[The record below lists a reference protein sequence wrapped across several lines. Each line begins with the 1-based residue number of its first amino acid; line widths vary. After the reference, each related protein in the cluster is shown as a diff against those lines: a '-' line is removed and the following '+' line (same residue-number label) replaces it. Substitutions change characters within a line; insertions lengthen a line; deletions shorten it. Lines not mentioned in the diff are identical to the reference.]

1 MLHLALYE
9 PEIPPNTGN
18 VIRLVANTGAFL
30 HLIKPL
36 GFSLDEKQV
45 RRAGLDYHHLARTR
59 LHENYDDFVHF
70 VGQRRLFAFTTKGHQ
85 RYDKTHYQDEDVL
98 LFGPETRGLP
108 DQVLNRLADHQ
119 KLRLPMMPDSRSVNL
134 SNTCA
139 VALYEAWRQLD
150 FGGQC

>member
-45 RRAGLDYHHLARTR
+45 RRAGLDYHHMARTR
-59 LHENYDDFVHF
+59 LHENYAEFLQF
-70 VGQRRLFAFTTKGHQ
+70 VGERRLFAFTTKGHH
-85 RYDKTHYQDEDVL
+85 RYDKVNYQDEDVL

-108 DQVLNRLADHQ
+108 TSVLNALAPDH
-119 KLRLPMMPDSRSVNL
+119 KLRLPMLPDSRSVNL

-150 FGGQC
+150 FNGLF